1 MQQLLNGNQNKLLS
15 ADRAAHD
22 WYRFVLSFPPHL
34 VRDYLARFGVSERA
48 TVLDPFCGT
57 GTTLVECKK
66 LGVSSVGIEANTMAF
81 FASMVKTNWRPSPG
95 ALKRHAYRV
104 AERALSDLEKQGI
117 TDGDFFREDQK
128 VDNKQLYSL
137 PEEQMGLLLKN
148 SISSLPLHKT
158 LVLLSAINE
167 EFSSEFTDHERLALA
182 KVLVSSVG
190 NLHFGPEVG
199 VGRIKADAPV
209 VAPWMEQMDIMA
221 MELETLGPQQDT
233 PARIF
238 HSDAR
243 HVTSLIENESVD
255 FVFTSPPY
263 PNEKD
268 YTRTTRLES
277 VLLGFL
283 KNKAQLRSMKQGLI
297 RSNTRNVYITD
308 TDESWVAEHKE
319 VNRIAGEIERRRLEL
334 GKTSGFERLYARVA
348 KLYFGGMAR
357 HLATLRDTLR
367 PGAMLGYVV
376 GDQASFLRV
385 MIRTGQILASIADSL
400 GYEVVGLDLFRTRMA
415 TATREQLREEVLVL
429 KWQGKKK

>member
-1 MQQLLNGNQNKLLS
+1 
-15 ADRAAHD
+15 
-22 WYRFVLSFPPHL
+22 
-34 VRDYLARFGVSERA
+34 
-48 TVLDPFCGT
+48 
-57 GTTLVECKK
+57 
-66 LGVSSVGIEANTMAF
+66 
-81 FASMVKTNWRPSPG
+81 
-95 ALKRHAYRV
+95 
-104 AERALSDLEKQGI
+104 
-117 TDGDFFREDQK
+117 
-128 VDNKQLYSL
+128 
-137 PEEQMGLLLKN
+137 
-148 SISSLPLHKT
+148 
-158 LVLLSAINE
+158 
-167 EFSSEFTDHERLALA
+167 
-182 KVLVSSVG
+182 
-190 NLHFGPEVG
+190 
-199 VGRIKADAPV
+199 
-209 VAPWMEQMDIMA
+209 MEQMDIMA
-221 MELETLGPQQDT
+221 MELETLCLQHDT

-238 HSDAR
+238 HSDSR
-243 HVTSLIENESVD
+243 HVTSLLEKESVD

-283 KNKAQLRSMKQGLI
+283 KDKAQLRSMKQGLI

-319 VNRIAGEIERRRLEL
+319 VNRIAEEIERRRLEL

-400 GYEVVGLDLFRTRMA
+400 GYEVIGLDLFRTRMA